1 MLRHRLLSA
10 CTQQQFFKPK
20 ALLFTWKTC
29 SWTVQNV
36 QNVQNA
42 VQNAL
47 QVAIL
52 RYKINFF
59 LGRGHNPSPDPYP
72 SGEGTPFP
80 HTLPHRRLDSRAYG
94 ARPRRPRRLRRI
106 VFIASIFFVVNA
118 ITKIWDLARDI
129 FDVLGSHTR
138 LGCGLHRLWQP
149 LQKICITTKRYSDCE
164 TRNERSRGIWRKR
177 LRTIAK
183 KMSISLR
190 HSTCQYDD
198 YNVID
203 NHGNTS
209 LFRVHLSFADNTVLQ
224 W

>member
-1 MLRHRLLSA
+1 
-10 CTQQQFFKPK
+10 
-20 ALLFTWKTC
+20 
-29 SWTVQNV
+29 VE
-36 QNVQNA
+36 
-42 VQNAL
+42 
-47 QVAIL
+47 
-52 RYKINFF
+52 
-59 LGRGHNPSPDPYP
+59 RGHPFPTPYP
-72 SGEGTPFP
+72 IAASIPAPTA
-80 HTLPHRRLDSRAYG
+80 LDLGALGAYG
-94 ARPRRPRRLRRI
+94 ALFSLQ
-106 VFIASIFFVVNA
+106 VSFFVVNA

-138 LGCGLHRLWQP
+138 LGCRLHRLWQP

-198 YNVID
+198 YNVMD
-203 NHGNTS
+203 DHGNTS